1 MLSTEQILR
10 CLSDEVTPVRDTDAR
25 LLGCI
30 PRIQDDN
37 AVLVTGTNGQNFE
50 LRIATTV
57 CVCVDLKTHDPS
69 TLPDFVPLD
78 MKNADIGTPLVGEGA
93 APGEDPDLA
102 QPL

>member
-10 CLSDEVTPVRDTDAR
+10 CLSDEVTPVRDLDAR

-30 PRIQDDN
+30 PRIQDEN
-37 AVLVTGTNGQNFE
+37 AVVVTADNGQNFE

-57 CVCVDLKTHDPS
+57 CVCVDLKTHDP
-69 TLPDFVPLD
+69 TALPGFVPLD
-78 MKNADIGTPLVGEGA
+78 LENADIGAPLT
-93 APGEDPDLA
+93 PGEAGSDPDLA